1 MNIPN
6 RVIIKLALL
15 VILILCVATL
25 ALSITQNID
34 PSEALY
40 RSLYISLSHHDNFHM
55 DNWEGRGVVI
65 GLIIASLI
73 TLAYLLKTLGEYII
87 NISDSLHR
95 NKVKA
100 KLVNTKD
107 HYIVCGLGRVGR
119 NIAKELH
126 SEGVKFVGID
136 KDEERVK
143 EALAR
148 GYLAFVADSTKD
160 ETLQKAKVTKARGLV
175 ACLGDDSSNLFV
187 TLSARQQNPDL
198 YIVSR
203 ANHSENVAHMQRAG
217 ADKVAMPNK
226 IGGYHMATMLTRPG
240 VVDYLEVIS
249 KNSSSELEVD
259 EIVIPKHSKALGD
272 RLGEIIKNGGGGAT
286 VLAINTVDGKSIV
299 SPEANSLIN
308 AGDKLI
314 VMGKRP
320 ELDALSK
327 NI

>member
-1 MNIPN
+1 MLISK
-6 RVIIKLALL
+6 RLLLKLILL
-15 VILILCVATL
+15 IILILCISTIV
-25 ALSITQNID
+25 LSIGEHIE
-34 PSEALY
+34 PGEALY
-40 RSLYISLSHHDNFHM
+40 RSIYISLSHHDAFGM
-55 DNWEGRGVVI
+55 EDWVGRSVVI
-65 GLIIASLI
+65 SLIVASLVF
-73 TLAYLLKTLGEYII
+73 LAYLLKTIGEYII
-87 NISDSLHR
+87 NIGDSLHR

-119 NIAKELH
+119 NIAKELQ

-136 KDEERVK
+136 RDEERVK

-148 GYLAFVADSTKD
+148 GYLAFVGDSTKD

-203 ANHSENVAHMQRAG
+203 TNHSENVSHMQRAG
-217 ADKVAMPNK
+217 ADKVAMPNQ

-249 KNSSSELEVD
+249 KNHSHELEVD
-259 EIVIPKHSKALGD
+259 EIVVPKHSKILGD
-272 RLGEIIKNGGGGAT
+272 RLGEIIKNAGGGCT

-299 SPEANSLIN
+299 SPEANSLVN

-314 VMGKRP
+314 VMGKKA
-320 ELDALSK
+320 ELEALSK
-327 NI
+327 SI